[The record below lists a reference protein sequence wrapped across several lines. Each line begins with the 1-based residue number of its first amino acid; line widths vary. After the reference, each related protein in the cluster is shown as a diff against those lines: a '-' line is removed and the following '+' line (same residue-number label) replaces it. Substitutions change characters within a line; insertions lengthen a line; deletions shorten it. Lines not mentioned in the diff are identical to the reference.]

1 MHTRFE
7 ALWVP
12 GGGCLVYDECRA
24 LAERIE
30 SEILRMDAVFNRHDP
45 ASPVARLNGSRGRV
59 KVEDEELWFLLELGE
74 QFRKASL
81 GYFDIA
87 ALSNRGAALQG
98 SSGRSAGASG
108 AAPGAAEDAAGA
120 SRELPRTE
128 GPWAAEAPFRLIHGS
143 HEIETRRGCILD
155 FGAIAKGY
163 ALERVR
169 KILDE
174 AGVRNALLNFG
185 GSSALGMGHHPL
197 GPHWEVRPA
206 TPVPCE
212 NSAFL
217 HTEQAKKAVPCE
229 NSAFLHTEQEK
240 KTVPCENSA
249 FLHTEQEKKTVPCEN
264 SAFLHTEQED
274 GRGTGRQAEAGEGIT
289 PKKAERCFRLLDSA
303 MSVSGKNREGRDHIV
318 NPITGRMAGA
328 KADIVVQGRSAIICE
343 ALSTALYTAP
353 SELHKEIIA
362 NFGGYTFTAL
372 PREAR
377 Q

>member
-1 MHTRFE
+1 MGDFYFSEKNPRAPIAFCAFDAMHTRFE
-7 ALWVP
+7 ELWVP
-12 GGGCLVYDECRA
+12 DGGCLVYDECRA

-59 KVEDEELWFLLELGE
+59 KVENEELWFLLELGE

-120 SRELPRTE
+120 YGEAP
-128 GPWAAEAPFRLIHGS
+128 GPGGAWAAEAPFRLIHGS

-212 NSAFL
+212 NSALL
-217 HTEQAKKAVPCE
+217 HTEQAEERGAYRQ
-229 NSAFLHTEQEK
+229 TEAGE
-240 KTVPCENSA
+240 S
-249 FLHTEQEKKTVPCEN
+249 
-264 SAFLHTEQED
+264 
-274 GRGTGRQAEAGEGIT
+274 AGEGIT
-289 PKKAERCFRLLDSA
+289 PKKGEQCFRLLDSA

-343 ALSTALYTAP
+343 ALSTALYAAP

-372 PREAR
+372 PREA
-377 Q
+377 

>member
-1 MHTRFE
+1 MGDFYFSEKNPRAPIAFCAFDAMHTRFE

-229 NSAFLHTEQEK
+229 NSAFLHTEQE
-240 KTVPCENSA
+240 
-249 FLHTEQEKKTVPCEN
+249 
-264 SAFLHTEQED
+264 D

>member
-1 MHTRFE
+1 M
-7 ALWVP
+7 P
-12 GGGCLVYDECRA
+12 DGGCLVYDECRA

-108 AAPGAAEDAAGA
+108 AAPGVGGPWAAEDAAGAYGEAPGPGGAWAAEDAAGA
-120 SRELPRTE
+120 SREVPRTE

-212 NSAFL
+212 KTAFL
-217 HTEQAKKAVPCE
+217 HTEQAKKAIPRE
-229 NSAFLHTEQEK
+229 NSALLHTEQ
-240 KTVPCENSA
+240 A
-249 FLHTEQEKKTVPCEN
+249 
-264 SAFLHTEQED
+264 D
-274 GRGTGRQAEAGEGIT
+274 GRGTGPQVEAGESAGEGIT

-343 ALSTALYTAP
+343 ALSTALYAAP

-372 PREAR
+372 PREAL

>member
-1 MHTRFE
+1 MGDFYFSEKNPRAPIAFCAFDAMHTRFE

-12 GGGCLVYDECRA
+12 DGGCLVYDECRA

-30 SEILRMDAVFNRHDP
+30 SEILRMDAIFNRHDP

-59 KVEDEELWFLLELGE
+59 KVEGEELWFLLELGE

-87 ALSNRGAALQG
+87 ALSNRGSALQG

-108 AAPGAAEDAAGA
+108 AAPGAAEDAACA
-120 SRELPRTE
+120 SREMPRTE
-128 GPWAAEAPFRLIHGS
+128 GPWAAEDAADAYGEVPGPGGAWAAEAPFRLIHGS

-163 ALERVR
+163 ALERVS
-169 KILDE
+169 KIVDE

-212 NSAFL
+212 NSALL
-217 HTEQAKKAVPCE
+217 HTEQAE
-229 NSAFLHTEQEK
+229 E
-240 KTVPCENSA
+240 
-249 FLHTEQEKKTVPCEN
+249 
-264 SAFLHTEQED
+264 
-274 GRGTGRQAEAGEGIT
+274 RGADRQTEAGESAEEGVT
-289 PKKAERCFRLLDSA
+289 PKKVERCFRLLDSA

-343 ALSTALYTAP
+343 ALSTALYAAP

-372 PREAR
+372 PREAL

>member
-1 MHTRFE
+1 MGDFYFSEKNPRAPIAFCAFDAMHTRFE

-12 GGGCLVYDECRA
+12 DGGCLVYDECRA

-30 SEILRMDAVFNRHDP
+30 SEILRMDAIFNRHDP
-45 ASPVARLNGSRGRV
+45 ASPVARLNGSRGMV
-59 KVEDEELWFLLELGE
+59 KVENEELWFLLELGE

-87 ALSNRGAALQG
+87 ALSNRGVALQG
-98 SSGRSAGASG
+98 SSGRSAGAYG
-108 AAPGAAEDAAGA
+108 
-120 SRELPRTE
+120 ELPRTE
-128 GPWAAEAPFRLIHGS
+128 GAWAAEAPFRLIHGS
-143 HEIETRRGCILD
+143 HEIEVRRGCILD

-169 KILDE
+169 KIMED

-212 NSAFL
+212 KTAFL
-217 HTEQAKKAVPCE
+217 HTEQAKK
-229 NSAFLHTEQEK
+229 
-240 KTVPCENSA
+240 
-249 FLHTEQEKKTVPCEN
+249 
-264 SAFLHTEQED
+264 
-274 GRGTGRQAEAGEGIT
+274 GET
-289 PKKAERCFRLLDSA
+289 CFRLLDSA

-343 ALSTALYTAP
+343 ALSTALYAAP
-353 SELHKEIIA
+353 PELRKEIIA